1 MLTAAELLGRV
12 QRGEVFAD
20 DTKVQYVH
28 HVIGGHSWRPQITV
42 PAFYLHATQWQP
54 KQWSGQTVGSLVAA
68 CELVLAHQACI
79 TRWGE
84 SNWFWW
90 WRVSRDDHARLTR
103 MADGRPLPIVVGSA
117 MLNART
123 ATAPRSR
130 RTAASTG
137 VMRER
142 YPPSF
147 SCGPNFLA

>member
-1 MLTAAELLGRV
+1 MRELGCRSMLTAAELLGRV

-28 HVIGGHSWRPQITV
+28 HVIGSHSWRPQMTV

-84 SNWFWW
+84 SNWF
-90 WRVSRDDHARLTR
+90 LC
-103 MADGRPLPIVVGSA
+103 PLSHP
-117 MLNART
+117 L
-123 ATAPRSR
+123 
-130 RTAASTG
+130 
-137 VMRER
+137 
-142 YPPSF
+142 
-147 SCGPNFLA
+147 

>member
-28 HVIGGHSWRPQITV
+28 HVIGGHSWRPQMTV

-84 SNWFWW
+84 TPVANLAPVAGGMQWLAAGGG
-90 WRVSRDDHARLTR
+90 RGGGLTVHCDSDTG
-103 MADGRPLPIVVGSA
+103 ATGRQA
-117 MLNART
+117 ACTNCRY
-123 ATAPRSR
+123 R
-130 RTAASTG
+130 R
-137 VMRER
+137 
-142 YPPSF
+142 
-147 SCGPNFLA
+147 